1 MAAGLTEWYYCGRV
15 GGMYYHYRQNNSRGY
30 FRKPAVNVYIEA
42 ETLEE
47 ANKTF
52 LTIDGCYFDPNC
64 HFDCSCCGSR
74 WDSAHWET
82 LTISQVRESI
92 KQAQGSTTLWMN
104 EDIPTAYIQH
114 KNEPC
119 EIIG

>member
-1 MAAGLTEWYYCGRV
+1 MFYTYS
-15 GGMYYHYRQNNSRGY
+15 QNNSGGSFVNDDKVCHYVIVEADNSKDANDIAEYNGIY
-30 FRKPAVNVYIEA
+30 FNGCDDD
-42 ETLEE
+42 
-47 ANKTF
+47 
-52 LTIDGCYFDPNC
+52 IDCP
-64 HFDCSCCGSR
+64 CCGAR

>member
-1 MAAGLTEWYYCGRV
+1 MSNKFAIYSGSTTDSIPHKFYWKNQEYKHFICYAK
-15 GGMYYHYRQNNSRGY
+15 N
-30 FRKPAVNVYIEA
+30 
-42 ETLEE
+42 LEE
-47 ANKTF
+47 ANKIF